1 MSKKTTLKAIIGLIM
16 FFLIILAL
24 ENPSLAASFSVSA
37 GKTSMNVGE
46 STTLTIN
53 ANDCLGQ
60 FTISSSDASI
70 VSVGEGSKWIE
81 NTSAS
86 VNVSAKKA
94 GKATITVTAANVSDS
109 AGYNDVTGSKSV
121 TITVNAPQTEKPST
135 GGGSSNNSGGGSNS
149 TSNKS
154 SDATLKSITVGGKK
168 YSNPNTDI
176 TIGNVSANTSSID
189 ISAETNNSK
198 AKVSGTGSKDLVTG
212 TNKITLTVT
221 AENGATKTYIVRV
234 TRLAEESTTP
244 NVVDE
249 NPPEEINDEG
259 EEIINDLRLTSLTI
273 EGVELI
279 PEFNSETFEYSV
291 YITDLE
297 ELKIDAVANL
307 EGANIEITGNT
318 ELIEGENVAT
328 IKLTK
333 DDKVTEYKITI
344 NKTVAAVLSAEP
356 EENIISQEENLE
368 GKVGFIGMIKDW
380 WNRSGPITLTF
391 TAILIFL
398 GIAVIFAI
406 VSYKYSNGAREAS
419 RHGRISFIQE
429 ENDMSNKK
437 E

>member
-1 MSKKTTLKAIIGLIM
+1 MFKKSTIKAIIGLIM
-16 FFLIILAL
+16 FFLIILAF

-37 GKTSMNVGE
+37 AKTTLNVGD
-46 STTLTIN
+46 STSLTIN
-53 ANDCLGQ
+53 ASDCLGQ
-60 FTISSSDASI
+60 FTISSSDSSV
-70 VSVGEGSKWIE
+70 VSVGESSKWIE

-86 VNVSAKKA
+86 ITLTAKKA

-121 TITVNAPQTEKPST
+121 TITVSEPQSQAPSN
-135 GGGSSNNSGGGSNS
+135 GGGSSGGSS
-149 TSNKS
+149 SGSSSSNKS
-154 SDATLKSITVGGKK
+154 SDATLKSITVGGTK

-176 TIGNVSANTSSID
+176 TISSVSASTSSIKID
-189 ISAETNNSK
+189 AETNNSN
-198 AKVSGTGSKDLVTG
+198 AKVSGTGTKDLVTG

-244 NVVDE
+244 NIVDE

-259 EEIINDLRLTSLTI
+259 EATTEELRLTSLTI

-291 YITDLE
+291 YITDQE
-297 ELKIDAVANL
+297 ELKIDAVANV
-307 EGANIEITGNT
+307 EGTNVEILGNT
-318 ELIEGENVAT
+318 GLIEGENIAT

-344 NKTVAAVLSAEP
+344 NKSTAAPLMETP
-356 EENIISQEENLE
+356 EENIIADEETE
-368 GKVGFIGMIKDW
+368 QKVGFIGMITDW
-380 WNRSGPITLTF
+380 WNKAGPTTLTF
-391 TAILIFL
+391 TIILALLGAAI
-398 GIAVIFAI
+398 IFAI
-406 VSYKYSNGAREAS
+406 VSYKYSSGAREMA
-419 RHGRISFIQE
+419 RHSKVDFIQ
-429 ENDMSNKK
+429 NDDFMGKN

>member
-16 FFLIILAL
+16 FFLITLAL
-24 ENPSLAASFSVSA
+24 ENSSLAASFSVSA

-70 VSVGEGSKWIE
+70 VSVGESSKWIE

-86 VNVSAKKA
+86 VNISAKKA
-94 GKATITVTAANVSDS
+94 GKATITVTATNVSDS

-121 TITVNAPQTEKPST
+121 TITVNAPQQEKPST
-135 GGGSSNNSGGGSNS
+135 GGGSSNNSGGSSN

-154 SDATLKSITVGGKK
+154 TDATLKSITVNGRK
-168 YSNPNTDI
+168 YSNPNADI
-176 TIGNVSANTSSID
+176 TIGNVSASTSSIN

-221 AENGATKTYIVRV
+221 AESGATKSYIIRV

-318 ELIEGENVAT
+318 GLIEGENVAT

-368 GKVGFIGMIKDW
+368 EKVGFIGMIKDW
-380 WNRSGPITLTF
+380 WYRSGTITLTF

>member
-1 MSKKTTLKAIIGLIM
+1 MSKKTTLKVIIGLIM

-24 ENPSLAASFSVSA
+24 ENPSLAAGFSVSA
-37 GKTSMNVGE
+37 SKTTMNVGD
-46 STTLTIN
+46 STTLTITVS
-53 ANDCLGQ
+53 DCEGM
-60 FTISSSDASI
+60 FKFSTSDASVVSISSSGDWL
-70 VSVGEGSKWIE
+70 GEHSTTYNITLTAKKKG
-81 NTSAS
+81 
-86 VNVSAKKA
+86 SAK
-94 GKATITVTAANVSDS
+94 ITVTADNVSDKS
-109 AGYNDVTGSKSV
+109 FNEVTGSKSV
-121 TITVNAPQTEKPST
+121 TITVNAPQQEKPST
-135 GGGSSNNSGGGSNS
+135 GGSSNNSGGSSN

-154 SDATLKSITVGGKK
+154 TDATLKSITVNGRK
-168 YSNPNTDI
+168 YSNPNADI
-176 TIGNVSANTSSID
+176 TIGNVSASTSSIN

-221 AENGATKTYIVRV
+221 AESGATGSYIIRV

-307 EGANIEITGNT
+307 EGASIEITGNT
-318 ELIEGENVAT
+318 GLIEGENVAT

-368 GKVGFIGMIKDW
+368 EKVGFIGMIKDW